1 MTHFNAM
8 RIKSLI
14 TEFIASEKAGGFI
27 LIGCTIFSLIIT
39 NSQIGK
45 NYLNIWQCII
55 QGHSIAAWINDG
67 LMAIFFLLIGLE
79 LKREIQDGALS
90 NLKPALLPI
99 ISAMGGVIIP
109 ASIFLYFNTG
119 TATQNGAGIPM
130 ATDIA
135 FTLGM
140 LALAGNSI
148 PKNLK
153 IFLTALAVIDDLCA
167 IIVIAVFYT
176 EEISLVYLVITASLF
191 LLLLALNKLKVSF
204 LWLYILIGVI
214 MWFTLLHS
222 GIHATLAGVLL
233 AIALPS
239 EKIHHTSI
247 SNKVQHYLHF
257 PVAFVIIPLFAL
269 ANTCIIFSGN
279 WYNGLFSTISM
290 GVIFGLFIGKPIG
303 IFLFSWLAVSFGIC
317 ELPANINWK
326 HILGAGMLAGIGFT
340 MSIFICLLAF
350 NDVQQIDEAKIAII
364 FGSSLSAIFG
374 IAYLRIVSRTK
385 IRTN

>member
-1 MTHFNAM
+1 
-8 RIKSLI
+8 
-14 TEFIASEKAGGFI
+14 
-27 LIGCTIFSLIIT
+27 
-39 NSQIGK
+39 
-45 NYLNIWQCII
+45 
-55 QGHSIAAWINDG
+55 
-67 LMAIFFLLIGLE
+67 
-79 LKREIQDGALS
+79 
-90 NLKPALLPI
+90 
-99 ISAMGGVIIP
+99 
-109 ASIFLYFNTG
+109 
-119 TATQNGAGIPM
+119 M

-191 LLLLALNKLKVSF
+191 LLLLALNKLKVTF
-204 LWLYILIGVI
+204 LWTYILIGII
-214 MWFTLLHS
+214 MWFSLLHS

-239 EKIHHTSI
+239 EKKNDESI

-269 ANTCIIFSGN
+269 VNTCIIFSDN
-279 WYNGLFSTISM
+279 WYDDLFSTISM
-290 GVIFGLFIGKPIG
+290 GIIFGLFIGKPIG

-317 ELPANINWK
+317 QLPVNIKWK

-350 NDVQQIDEAKIAII
+350 NDVKQIDEAKIAII
-364 FGSSLSAIFG
+364 YGSSLSAIFG
-374 IAYLRIVSRTK
+374 IAYLKIVSRTK
-385 IRTN
+385 IRSN